1 MKTDAELSK
10 RIIKK
15 IVFVCIILICLFTV
29 GVKAARSD
37 LESVTISF
45 TDDSEI
51 TVMTSQAKVSDILE
65 ENHIILLADEVVTP
79 DLDSNIDFTKK
90 ITISKATE
98 EKIIVA
104 EDIESVSTEE
114 ILGKYVTITEKI
126 IVEQEEIPFET
137 ITKDVSKEGTETT
150 DRVLQNGENGLKEIK
165 YRVKYQD
172 DVEIDRNVISETVI
186 KEPIDKIIQISTK
199 VTSRSAI
206 RNSGISLE
214 AVAASVEGITP
225 KVVTLNA
232 SAYTA
237 STCGKPVGSSG
248 YGITS
253 SGSAAKSY
261 YTVAAGSAYPIGT
274 VVYIPYF
281 ASAPNGGWF
290 VVQDR
295 GGAISN
301 NRIDIYFDTVGEC
314 TQFGRRNLECYIYN

>member
-1 MKTDAELSK
+1 MKTDSELSK
-10 RIIKK
+10 KIIKK
-15 IVFVCIILICLFTV
+15 IVFVCIILICLLTV
-29 GVKAARSD
+29 GVRAARSD
-37 LESVTISF
+37 VESVVISF

-51 TVMTSQAKVSDILE
+51 TVMTSKVKVSDILE

-79 DLDSNIDFTKK
+79 DLESNIDFTKK

-126 IVEQEEIPFET
+126 IVVQEEIPFET
-137 ITKDVSKEGTETT
+137 ITKDISKEGTDTT
-150 DRVLQNGENGLKEIK
+150 DRVLQNGKNGLKEIK

-172 DVEIDRNVISETVI
+172 DVEIERNVISETI
-186 KEPIDKIIQISTK
+186 LEEPVNKIIQISTK

-206 RNSGISLE
+206 RSSVSLE
-214 AVAASVEGITP
+214 TAMASAEGKSPIA
-225 KVVTLNA
+225 VTLNA

-248 YGITS
+248 YGITA
-253 SGSAAKSY
+253 SGAAARSY

-274 VVYIPYF
+274 VIYIPYF
-281 ASAPNGGWF
+281 ASSPN
-290 VVQDR
+290 
-295 GGAISN
+295 
-301 NRIDIYFDTVGEC
+301 
-314 TQFGRRNLECYIYN
+314 RRMVCSAR

>member
-1 MKTDAELSK
+1 MKTDLSK

-45 TDDSEI
+45 TDDTEKTVI
-51 TVMTSQAKVSDILE
+51 TSKAKVSEILE

-98 EKIIVA
+98 DEIVVA
-104 EDIESVSTEE
+104 EDVENVSTEE

-126 IVEQEEIPFET
+126 IAVQEEIPFET
-137 ITKDVSKEGTETT
+137 ITKDISKEGTETT

-172 DVEIDRNVISETVI
+172 DVEIERNIISETVI
-186 KEPIDKIIQISTK
+186 KEPKDKIIQISTK
-199 VTSRSAI
+199 VTSRSAL
-206 RNSGISLE
+206 RSSVALE
-214 AVAASVEGITP
+214 TAVAGVQGVEP
-225 KVVTLNA
+225 RAVTLNA

-248 YGITS
+248 YGITA
-253 SGSAAKSY
+253 SGAAAKSY
-261 YTVAAGSAYPIGT
+261 YTVAAGSAYPMGT
-274 VVYIPYF
+274 VIYIPYF
-281 ASAPNGGWF
+281 ASSPNGGWF

>member
-1 MKTDAELSK
+1 MKTDTELSK

-37 LESVTISF
+37 VESVTICF

-51 TVMTSQAKVSDILE
+51 SVMTSKAKVSDILE
-65 ENHIILLADEVVTP
+65 ENHIMLLADEIVTP

-104 EDIESVSTEE
+104 EDVESVSTEE

-126 IVEQEEIPFET
+126 VVEQVEIPYET

-150 DRVLQNGENGLKEIK
+150 DRVLQNGKNGLKEIK

-172 DVEIDRNVISETVI
+172 DVEIERNVISETVI
-186 KEPIDKIIQISTK
+186 EEPVDKIIQISSK
-199 VTSRSAI
+199 ITSRSAI
-206 RNSGISLE
+206 RNSGISLDT
-214 AVAASVEGITP
+214 AVASVQGMTP
-225 KVVTLNA
+225 KAVTLNA

-248 YGITS
+248 YGITA
-253 SGSAAKSY
+253 SGSAAKAY
-261 YTVAAGSAYPIGT
+261 YTVAAGSTYPIGT